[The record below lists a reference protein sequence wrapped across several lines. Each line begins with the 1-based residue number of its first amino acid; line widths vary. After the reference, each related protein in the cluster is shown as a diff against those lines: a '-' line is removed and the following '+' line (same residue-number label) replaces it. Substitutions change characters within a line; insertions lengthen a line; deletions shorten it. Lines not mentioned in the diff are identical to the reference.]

1 MQLDCKYY
9 NQLLCS
15 LAELQNAE
23 RIPASKIKDWKDE
36 NYEAINK
43 IRYPYCDQSFIINH
57 IKDSKHIISCYFD
70 LDVTM
75 MGLEEFYFVARLQ
88 KYFAV
93 STREFNDCK
102 DNSKRIK
109 RWLNKYF
116 EYYHRWKL
124 FLKSNSST
132 YGDKEEGREYVF
144 VSSIY
149 GIVIG
154 FEVSAY
160 LDFEEFMF
168 NYKEN
173 CTKFDLWDKYEEW
186 CVHSDMYF
194 FEEKYDS

>member
-23 RIPASKIKDWKDE
+23 RIPPSKIKNWRHE
-36 NYEAINK
+36 NYEAINV
-43 IRYPYCDQSFIINH
+43 
-57 IKDSKHIISCYFD
+57 IKYSHFENYSKTKFTKARNISSGYFD
-70 LDVTM
+70 LEVTILY
-75 MGLEEFYFVARLQ
+75 LEEFYFVASLQ
-88 KYFAV
+88 KYFV
-93 STREFNDCK
+93 TSIEEFKVFNG
-102 DNSKRIK
+102 SKKKIK
-109 RWLNKYF
+109 RWLYKYF
-116 EYYHRWKL
+116 EYYQRWNF

-132 YGDKEEGREYVF
+132 YGEKEKGLEYVF

-149 GIVIG
+149 SIVIG

-173 CTKFDLWDKYEEW
+173 CTKFDLWGKYKEW
-186 CVHSDMYF
+186 CLSSDMFF